1 MLITPAALQAIN
13 VTFNSRFQDAY
24 NAAIPQAAQ
33 LATVIPSMTKNN
45 VYGWMLKIPRLRE
58 WVGDRVIQNIASQ
71 DYTLENKSYELT
83 VGVDR
88 DDIEDDQLGIYNMH
102 IDTLGEQARMWPDD
116 LIMQALIAGG
126 SSLCFD
132 GQFFFDTDHPTKI
145 GDTTITQSNFS
156 ASTALSAANYFTL
169 RANMRNFRGEDG
181 RKLGVTPNLLVVPPA
196 LEKTAREI
204 LLADS
209 NASGATNVARGTADL
224 LVLNELTSDTE
235 WYLMDTRRALKPL
248 IFQER
253 KAPQMVMLTEV
264 NSENVFQ
271 RKEFIYGVDARGA
284 AGYGLWFLAAKAAA

>member
-13 VTFNSRFQDAY
+13 VTFDSRFRSAYDATV
-24 NAAIPQAAQ
+24 PQAAQ
-33 LATVIPSMTKNN
+33 LATVVPSMTKNN

-71 DYTLENKSYELT
+71 DYTITNKSYELT
-83 VGVDR
+83 VAVDR
-88 DDIEDDQLGIYNMH
+88 DDIEDDQLGIYNGH

-132 GQFFFDTDHPTKI
+132 GQFFFDTDHPTTI
-145 GDTTITQSNFS
+145 DGSTITQSNFY
-156 ASTALSAANYFTL
+156 ATTALNETNYFAL

-196 LEKTAREI
+196 LERTARTI

-235 WYLMDTRRALKPL
+235 WYLMDTRRALKPF

-253 KAPQMVMLTEV
+253 KAPEMVMLTEV
-264 NSENVFQ
+264 TSENVFQ